1 MTFWST
7 CDQHKISI
15 KLKLINLW
23 SMDPEYTDDLLK
35 CVFVFSFTLIFRVC
49 IAYNDLP
56 LLAHQQPFG
65 EANWIAFRNS

>member
-1 MTFWST
+1 
-7 CDQHKISI
+7 
-15 KLKLINLW
+15 
-23 SMDPEYTDDLLK
+23 MDPEYTDDLLK